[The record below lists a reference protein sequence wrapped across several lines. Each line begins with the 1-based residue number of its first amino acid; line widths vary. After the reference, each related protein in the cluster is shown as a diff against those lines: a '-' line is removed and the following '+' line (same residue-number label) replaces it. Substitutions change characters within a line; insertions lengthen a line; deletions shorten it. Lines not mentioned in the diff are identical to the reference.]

1 MPNPRLLAIVLVVL
15 ALLPAGSA
23 AAAGRLYDGVEYA
36 PGLKLDI
43 YVPVPPEH
51 RLPEKPGH
59 RLGVVVYAH
68 GGGWIHGTRKHVYRI
83 PDFITSLG
91 YIFVAMD
98 YRLVPDTDIEGETQD
113 VARAVNWVAANIDKY
128 GGDPTRIAIM
138 GHSAGAHLVT
148 MVAVRHLVDVAGVVS
163 DDVQA
168 YDMPAYDAMR
178 GGLGYPYRQAFG
190 TDRAKWVRWSPVTW
204 LRRSSDIPPHLMMF
218 SGSDGARRRALTTD
232 YARELSLR
240 GCDVTV
246 FDGSRYNHGTI
257 ARWLGR
263 PNDAASAAVKR
274 FLRRVIG
281 G

>member
-1 MPNPRLLAIVLVVL
+1 MPIFRPFAALLLVVAIL
-15 ALLPAGSA
+15 WAGSA
-23 AAAGRLYDGVEYA
+23 AAEGRLYEGIDYA

-43 YVPVPPEH
+43 YVPVPPH
-51 RLPEKPGH
+51 QTLPADPGR
-59 RLGVVVYAH
+59 RLGVVVYVH
-68 GGGWIHGTRKHVYRI
+68 GGGWIHGNRKHVYKI
-83 PDFITSLG
+83 PQFVTSLG
-91 YIFVAMD
+91 YVFVAMD
-98 YRLVPDTDIEGETQD
+98 YRLVPHTDIEGETQD
-113 VARAVNWVAANIDKY
+113 VARAINWVSANIAKY
-128 GGDPTRIAIM
+128 GGDPSRIAIM

-148 MVAVRHLVDVAGVVS
+148 MVAVRHLVNVAGVVS

-178 GGLGYPYRQAFG
+178 GSLGYPYKQAFG
-190 TDRAKWVRWSPVTW
+190 NDPVKWARWSPITY
-204 LRRSSDIPPHLMMF
+204 LRQSSGIPPHLMMF

-240 GCDVTV
+240 GCDVTL

>member
-1 MPNPRLLAIVLVVL
+1 MPQPRLLAVVL
-15 ALLPAGSA
+15 LFLALVPLGHAE
-23 AAAGRLYDGVEYA
+23 AAGRLYDGIEYA
-36 PGLKLDI
+36 PGLKLDV
-43 YVPVPPEH
+43 YVPVPPLQ
-51 RLPEKPGH
+51 RLPARPG
-59 RLGVVVYAH
+59 RKLAVVVYVH

-98 YRLVPDTDIEGETQD
+98 YRLVPHTDIEGQTRD
-113 VARAVNWVAANIDKY
+113 VADAINWVEAHVANY

-148 MVAVRHLVDVAGVVS
+148 MVAVRHLVHVEGVIS

-178 GGLGYPYRQAFG
+178 GGLGYPYKQAFG
-190 TDRAKWVRWSPVTW
+190 SDPVKWVRWSPITY

-218 SGSDGARRRALTTD
+218 SGSDGARRRALTAD

-240 GCDVTV
+240 GCGVTV
-246 FDGSRYNHGTI
+246 FDGSSYNHGTI
-257 ARWLGR
+257 ARYLGR
-263 PNDAASAAVKR
+263 PNDAASAAVRR

-281 G
+281 E

>member
-1 MPNPRLLAIVLVVL
+1 MPSLRLLAAVLLLFVFL
-15 ALLPAGSA
+15 APGGAS
-23 AAAGRLYDGVEYA
+23 AAGRLYDGIEYA

-43 YVPVPPEH
+43 YVPVPPGK
-51 RLPEKPGH
+51 RLPAKRG
-59 RLGVVVYAH
+59 RKLGVVVYVH
-68 GGGWIHGTRKHVYRI
+68 GGGWIHGTRKHVYKI
-83 PDFITSLG
+83 PKFMTSLG
-91 YIFVAMD
+91 YVFVAMD
-98 YRLVPDTDIEGETQD
+98 YRLVPRTDIEGETQD
-113 VARAVNWVAANIDKY
+113 VARAVNWVAAHIGDY
-128 GGDPTRIAIM
+128 GGDPSRIALM

-148 MVAVRHLVDVAGVVS
+148 MVAVRHLVHVAGVVS

-168 YDMPAYDAMR
+168 YDMSAYDAMR

-190 TDRAKWVRWSPVTW
+190 SDPAKWARWSPITY

-218 SGSDGARRRALTTD
+218 SGSDGARRRALTSA

-246 FDGSRYNHGTI
+246 FDGSNYNHGTI

>member
-1 MPNPRLLAIVLVVL
+1 MPPLRLLAASLLFL
-15 ALLPAGSA
+15 ALVPVGTAE
-23 AAAGRLYDGVEYA
+23 AAGRLYDGVEYA
-36 PGLKLDI
+36 PGLKLDV
-43 YVPVPPEH
+43 YVPVPPLQ
-51 RLPEKPGH
+51 RLPARPGR
-59 RLGVVVYAH
+59 RLGVVVYVH
-68 GGGWIHGTRKHVYRI
+68 GGGWIHGTRKHVYDI

-98 YRLVPDTDIEGETQD
+98 YRLVPRTDIEGETRD
-113 VARAVNWVAANIDKY
+113 VASAINWVAAHVGNY
-128 GGDPTRIAIM
+128 GGDPARIAIM

-148 MVAVRHLVDVAGVVS
+148 MVAVRHLVHVDGVIS

-178 GGLGYPYRQAFG
+178 GSLGYPYKQAFG
-190 TDRAKWVRWSPVTW
+190 NDPVKWARWSPITY

-218 SGSDGARRRALTTD
+218 SGSDGARRRALTAD

-246 FDGSRYNHGTI
+246 FDGSNYNHGTI
-257 ARWLGR
+257 ARYLGR
-263 PNDAASAAVKR
+263 PDDAASAAVRR

-281 G
+281 E